1 MPAWA
6 TVVLTLGTA
15 LIGAAAALSA
25 SMLQLRHAR
34 REREAASE
42 AAWRERGAA
51 VVGRVFGVLDD
62 MEPEAIAATPSGRSQ
77 RTIENIARRWW
88 QTRDELLVFASGH
101 PSPAVSRLADEVV
114 EAVSRAWEDV
124 VRLNDAVSNA
134 DALRGATASYG
145 DALERA
151 RTLREAIR
159 SASEGAGSRR

>member
-62 MEPEAIAATPSGRSQ
+62 MEPEAVAASGGRST

-134 DALRGATASYG
+134 EALRAATASYG

-159 SASEGAGSRR
+159 SASEAAGRGR